1 MLKEAIDLQTNAVNK
16 ILEVMKL
23 KKEITFKAPT
33 GSGKTYMMASFMDET
48 LASNKDVVFLVSTIS
63 KGNLAEQNYNKFLEY
78 SFNGD
83 FSNLNSYLINTD
95 ISGEEGVHIP
105 VDYNVYLLL
114 EIYIKLV
121 VS

>member
-23 KKEITFKAPT
+23 KSDSSM
-33 GSGKTYMMASFMDET
+33 SGKTYMMASFMDET
-48 LASNKDVVFLVSTIS
+48 LASNKDVVFWFHII

-83 FSNLNSYLINTD
+83 
-95 ISGEEGVHIP
+95 
-105 VDYNVYLLL
+105 
-114 EIYIKLV
+114 LV
-121 VS
+121 I